1 MERIYGICF
10 VCQDY
15 KINVGH
21 VTSLCPKVK
30 CIKCGQNG
38 HFGIDCKNDGTEV
51 GQENKAVDFSI
62 ADGEASVVK
71 PDNFIKV
78 KNMKSLLEME
88 SNNQAIDDGFSPSE
102 ENALMISRIIPQN
115 NEHKQFTFEEASNT
129 KPCETE
135 PLDKLKRQLA
145 EVFERKSN
153 KMIED
158 LKAQLTASQRVVN
171 EMKTNKDKE
180 IIMLKSDERARYDY
194 LLKVKSEMAQFEKT
208 QLISDEREKYNSL
221 LKSECDRHNRITL
234 DLEKSQNQLE
244 TKLLVSIGNLRNEND
259 SLIEETNALNRKIDY
274 LNRCVLLE
282 ANQSKDLSNKLVR
295 TKALKEKYE
304 KECELKDSRIYEL
317 NGSWIEETNS
327 LNTKIENLEKCI
339 LLEANQSKELY
350 NKLFTVEGLKEKY
363 EKECST
369 KDSRIED
376 LKGSWAKETNSL
388 NTKIENL
395 ERCILLEANQSKEFS
410 KRLVRTEALK
420 EKYEKECLL
429 KESRTRDFKESW
441 IKETNSLNTKI
452 KNLERSILL
461 EENRSKNWY
470 NKLVKA
476 EELKE
481 SFKKEYSINDSRI
494 EDLNEDWIKKTKSLN
509 MKIENLEQYILRKA
523 NQSKELNNKLV
534 EAEKIEEKYEKE
546 CSRIKELD
554 KMYKEESSIKDSKIE
569 ELEKMY
575 KEECCIKDST
585 IEELKKLYE
594 KECADHEI
602 TESLKDGYIED
613 IQGLYIEI
621 TEYQLQLASLKLNDR
636 QAQGFVMPSLL
647 SLVIPNKLKKNPNEG
662 HTGNGAVVSA
672 TGNGNGNMDVTM
684 GNASV
689 GAEISKQAKEIPDS
703 PTQRH
708 PVHLLNELRG
718 GGVTYTMVK
727 LKSCGVTSNNIF
739 TLGCKIDGTQ
749 YTGVGFNKKDA
760 RKQCAMEALKRLYK
774 IQYHGTLTAE
784 AVPAAAAAMPT
795 N

>member
-1 MERIYGICF
+1 MCF
-10 VCQDY
+10 VCPDY

-21 VTSLCPKVK
+21 VTSLCPKVT

-51 GQENKAVDFSI
+51 SQENKSVDFSI

-153 KMIED
+153 KTIED

-180 IIMLKSDERARYDY
+180 IRMLKSDERDRYDY
-194 LLKVKSEMAQFEKT
+194 LLKVKSEMAQFEKN

-259 SLIEETNALNRKIDY
+259 SLIEETNALNSKIDY

-295 TKALKEKYE
+295 SKALKEKYE

-350 NKLFTVEGLKEKY
+350 NKLFTVEGLKEK
-363 EKECST
+363 
-369 KDSRIED
+369 
-376 LKGSWAKETNSL
+376 
-388 NTKIENL
+388 
-395 ERCILLEANQSKEFS
+395 
-410 KRLVRTEALK
+410 
-420 EKYEKECLL
+420 
-429 KESRTRDFKESW
+429 
-441 IKETNSLNTKI
+441 
-452 KNLERSILL
+452 
-461 EENRSKNWY
+461 
-470 NKLVKA
+470 
-476 EELKE
+476 
-481 SFKKEYSINDSRI
+481 
-494 EDLNEDWIKKTKSLN
+494 
-509 MKIENLEQYILRKA
+509 
-523 NQSKELNNKLV
+523 
-534 EAEKIEEKYEKE
+534 
-546 CSRIKELD
+546 
-554 KMYKEESSIKDSKIE
+554 
-569 ELEKMY
+569 
-575 KEECCIKDST
+575 
-585 IEELKKLYE
+585 
-594 KECADHEI
+594 
-602 TESLKDGYIED
+602 
-613 IQGLYIEI
+613 
-621 TEYQLQLASLKLNDR
+621 
-636 QAQGFVMPSLL
+636 
-647 SLVIPNKLKKNPNEG
+647 
-662 HTGNGAVVSA
+662 
-672 TGNGNGNMDVTM
+672 
-684 GNASV
+684 
-689 GAEISKQAKEIPDS
+689 
-703 PTQRH
+703 
-708 PVHLLNELRG
+708 
-718 GGVTYTMVK
+718 
-727 LKSCGVTSNNIF
+727 
-739 TLGCKIDGTQ
+739 
-749 YTGVGFNKKDA
+749 
-760 RKQCAMEALKRLYK
+760 
-774 IQYHGTLTAE
+774 
-784 AVPAAAAAMPT
+784 
-795 N
+795 